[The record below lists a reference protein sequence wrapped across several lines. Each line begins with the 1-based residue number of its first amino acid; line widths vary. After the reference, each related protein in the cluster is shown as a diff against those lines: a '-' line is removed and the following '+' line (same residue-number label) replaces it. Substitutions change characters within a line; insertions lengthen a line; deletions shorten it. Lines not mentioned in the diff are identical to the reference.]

1 MPIRIKSMTKTA
13 VRIVPSAG
21 KKCDALASSAKQS
34 KEEKKKKRKTRKS
47 TKIPLPKLGLRDDT
61 QSCSIVAPPPQR
73 RILNTSN
80 IFVKEPSADLCKAVL
95 PDYERLNQKP
105 QVLVC
110 DRSPTFRLML
120 GHWISVVRRIP
131 FDNIHQTSSINN
143 VESKILEMDID
154 LLVVDVREEKIRST
168 VRRIFNN
175 APKIPTPCHVDN
187 HTRRLTIAGVSST
200 YHVFGDL
207 PDFLDYRILINK
219 PLKFQIQKMLE
230 VQMDRG
236 ILVLNCLRAQSL
248 GSPRVLKITNNFVVA
263 PRWKF
268 KRHVAL
274 VVGTHGGTVTA
285 NATRGDVPL
294 DSSSFSFSTPT
305 KPFLPITPPTVGSLA
320 GGRAAQLAAKREKE
334 QEEYAKKRKMI
345 EKKNDRVDV
354 KRIDSKFSRKTTTG
368 EAAFKAQTVGMVTL
382 EEYRKAKQGLLDAA
396 AAEAAEQANAKRRR
410 LKKKRK
416 KKSKKRK
423 AGDADV
429 RSAKRFGKDPSIET
443 AFLPDVHRDKEKEML
458 RQKYTEEWHSAQ
470 ERLKKEKLEV
480 TYSYWD
486 GSGHR
491 RQIVVEKG
499 TTVGKFLEKVRVA
512 LLKEFKE
519 LRSVSAA
526 NLLYVKEDLIIPH
539 HFSFYD
545 LIVTKARGKSGPL
558 FHFDVHDDVRL
569 VNDARVEKDESHP
582 GKIVERRWF
591 DRNKHIFPASR
602 WEVYDPSV
610 ARKKYTIHGNEVRGR
625 GGTTATGG
633 VAPNGSDAASTES
646 SAMAGIWSVG
656 ANL

>member
-1 MPIRIKSMTKTA
+1 M
-13 VRIVPSAG
+13 
-21 KKCDALASSAKQS
+21 SSS
-34 KEEKKKKRKTRKS
+34 
-47 TKIPLPKLGLRDDT
+47 
-61 QSCSIVAPPPQR
+61 
-73 RILNTSN
+73 
-80 IFVKEPSADLCKAVL
+80 
-95 PDYERLNQKP
+95 
-105 QVLVC
+105 
-110 DRSPTFRLML
+110 
-120 GHWISVVRRIP
+120 
-131 FDNIHQTSSINN
+131 
-143 VESKILEMDID
+143 
-154 LLVVDVREEKIRST
+154 
-168 VRRIFNN
+168 
-175 APKIPTPCHVDN
+175 HVSR
-187 HTRRLTIAGVSST
+187 TTAGVYTS
-200 YHVFGDL
+200 
-207 PDFLDYRILINK
+207 
-219 PLKFQIQKMLE
+219 E
-230 VQMDRG
+230 
-236 ILVLNCLRAQSL
+236 
-248 GSPRVLKITNNFVVA
+248 
-263 PRWKF
+263 
-268 KRHVAL
+268 
-274 VVGTHGGTVTA
+274 
-285 NATRGDVPL
+285 
-294 DSSSFSFSTPT
+294 
-305 KPFLPITPPTVGSLA
+305 GSLA

-423 AGDADV
+423 ASASMLSFDMGEGGEDEDAAMRSHRNRDTRSKKRGDADV

-633 VAPNGSDAASTES
+633 VAPNGSDVASTES